1 MPAIDPPIHPSHT
14 NGQYDVSPPVKREEF
29 WTDGLTAAQRTDAQ
43 QPRSAADLEWDASVD
58 EDAYEGATAYS
69 STSYTYSDGYA
80 ANPRGRRNA
89 ATVTI
94 GKQTVGTRIVIL
106 KMCVKG

>member
-1 MPAIDPPIHPSHT
+1 
-14 NGQYDVSPPVKREEF
+14 VKREEF